1 MKITATLERIR
12 YQGRG
17 YWSVAELRTTN
28 GKMMAVGPLVFCQE
42 GDTLE
47 LEGEWMEDKQWGR
60 QFKFQKALAVAARD
74 DEGLIAYLH
83 STCPG
88 VGRTRAA
95 DIVARFGAANVFQIL
110 ENEAERLLEVPG
122 ITQRMARDIREAV
135 LETAAKRDT
144 MVFLKRWRLTDYQ
157 CGRVL
162 DHFGVEVREVLERNP
177 YQLTEVAGLGFLT
190 VDKLALANGI
200 PRDSLE
206 RARAAV
212 LHLLDDARGE
222 GHVFLT
228 VGRVKARAGR
238 ELRVPMGAAGKAVD
252 SLEADGKVVRE
263 EAAVYL
269 PGLWE
274 AERAV
279 ARRVLELAEVAA

>member
-1 MKITATLERIR
+1 
-12 YQGRG
+12 
-17 YWSVAELRTTN
+17 
-28 GKMMAVGPLVFCQE
+28 
-42 GDTLE
+42 
-47 LEGEWMEDKQWGR
+47 
-60 QFKFQKALAVAARD
+60 
-74 DEGLIAYLH
+74 
-83 STCPG
+83 
-88 VGRTRAA
+88 
-95 DIVARFGAANVFQIL
+95 
-110 ENEAERLLEVPG
+110 
-122 ITQRMARDIREAV
+122 
-135 LETAAKRDT
+135 
-144 MVFLKRWRLTDYQ
+144 
-157 CGRVL
+157 
-162 DHFGVEVREVLERNP
+162 P